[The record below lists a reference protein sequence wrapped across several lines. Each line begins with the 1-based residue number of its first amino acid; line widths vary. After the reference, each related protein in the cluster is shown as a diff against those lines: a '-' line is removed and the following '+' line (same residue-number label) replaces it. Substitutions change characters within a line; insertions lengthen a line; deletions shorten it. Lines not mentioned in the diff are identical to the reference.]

1 MFSLIP
7 RSADITSALFLWSEL
22 FDDHGKNDGNH

>member
-7 RSADITSALFLWSEL
+7 RSADITSVFLWSEL
-22 FDDHGKNDGNH
+22 FDDHGENDGNH